1 MFVKGGTI
9 IFRQKK
15 RRKKSTLLLCQIPA
29 VAGEF
34 IPSPTRDLISY
45 LVLYIFA
52 FTLMTKNNNLKMWF
66 HIETWHNA
74 QLLKFYRNSLLLFP
88 RAWSKFTR
96 NPRARQL
103 HFFFFYLFQLLL
115 QLHCPLGYGTTD
127 RVLDPL
133 HIGVHVVQSQ
143 HLAPARDPVHCLLRH
158 VFRYVT
164 STPVPADIWNIEE
177 DGGEWRD
184 TRGCSCTRADKV
196 LSAVTSMSGT
206 VVSVELARS
215 LSLQLL
221 WAPTDDSGSRCWY
234 PTRPPPRLLL
244 VVGWIISSW
253 FQRANWRLCVLS
265 KKLYLGSPLRAA
277 VWREKALF
285 GKKRFKKGKLSEL
298 AY

>member
-15 RRKKSTLLLCQIPA
+15 KKKKGKKSTLLLCQIPA

-52 FTLMTKNNNLKMWF
+52 FSLMTKNNNLKMWF

-74 QLLKFYRNSLLLFP
+74 QLLKFYRNSLLLFS

-103 HFFFFYLFQLLL
+103 HFFYLFQLLL

-164 STPVPADIWNIEE
+164 STPVSADIWNIEE
-177 DGGEWRD
+177 DGGSEEIPVAVAVLEQIRFYQPLPVCRERWCQSSSRVHFPSSFSELRL
-184 TRGCSCTRADKV
+184 TTRA
-196 LSAVTSMSGT
+196 LAVDIPLGRRHAFSSWLAGLFPLGF
-206 VVSVELARS
+206 SV
-215 LSLQLL
+215 
-221 WAPTDDSGSRCWY
+221 PTDVFACCPKNCTSG
-234 PTRPPPRLLL
+234 
-244 VVGWIISSW
+244 
-253 FQRANWRLCVLS
+253 AHCVQQFGER
-265 KKLYLGSPLRAA
+265 KLYL
-277 VWREKALF
+277 
-285 GKKRFKKGKLSEL
+285 KKKKGLRKGSFQN
-298 AY
+298 